1 MAIFFIQESK
11 EKNKFKFKINSV
23 LNKLEYNEGFIN
35 LPINNKNKLSKK
47 KINKI
52 TQKLR
57 KGNIR
62 TVVLSEY
69 LNKIQELKNDMYSN
83 NINIIEGKYLFKLL
97 IEESIKYICKKSN
110 KKMEDLEIS
119 FLTNDANNL
128 NKQIIL
134 ELSPKIK
141 RLNIITNNIGE
152 FQDIEDYLYNEK
164 GIMIKL
170 SNNKKTDLLKT
181 NIIINIDFMENI
193 INRYNLPKQGIIINI
208 NGGIRIK
215 SKKFNGINVNNYS
228 IEMPNKYKIEGF
240 NNKYIYESYIWGK
253 EYNLA
258 RKQILDDKIRI
269 KNLIGEKGIINSREF
284 VSYNL

>member
-1 MAIFFIQESK
+1 MTIFFIQESK
-11 EKNKFKFKINSV
+11 EKSKFKLKINNV
-23 LNKLEYNEGFIN
+23 LNKIEYKENFVN
-35 LPINNKNKLSKK
+35 LPINGESKLSSKKVK
-47 KINKI
+47 KIIK
-52 TQKLR
+52 KL
-57 KGNIR
+57 KDNNIR
-62 TVVLSEY
+62 TVVLSKNLSHIE
-69 LNKIQELKNDMYSN
+69 ILKNEMYYN
-83 NINIIEGKYLFKLL
+83 NINILEGKYLFKLL
-97 IEESIKYICKKSN
+97 IEESIEYICKKSN

-152 FQDIEDYLYNEK
+152 FKDIEDYLYNEM

-181 NIIINIDFMENI
+181 NIIINIDFMEDI

-208 NGGIRIK
+208 NEGIRIK
-215 SKKFNGINVNNYS
+215 SKKFNGININNYY
-228 IEMPNKYKIEGF
+228 IEMPTKYKIEGF
-240 NNKYIYESYIWGK
+240 DNEYIYESYIWGK
-253 EYNLA
+253 EYDLA

-284 VSYNL
+284 VNYNL